1 MRGFIAKK
9 STDGTREYNAET
21 LLTLERKIWISG
33 EINEKSAFD
42 VINQLLVM
50 DSEADGEI
58 TLIISSPG
66 GAINDGL
73 AIYDVLN
80 TLKSPVR
87 TIAIG
92 TVASMASILFAAG
105 DKGRREILP
114 SARIMIHD
122 PRVIGNGGV
131 MTATQVI
138 ELGNSLQITKD
149 RINSIL
155 AEKCGKNLEEVN
167 SDTLVD
173 KYMSAEEAIEYGI
186 ADAICERV

>member
-73 AIYDVLN
+73 AIYDVIN